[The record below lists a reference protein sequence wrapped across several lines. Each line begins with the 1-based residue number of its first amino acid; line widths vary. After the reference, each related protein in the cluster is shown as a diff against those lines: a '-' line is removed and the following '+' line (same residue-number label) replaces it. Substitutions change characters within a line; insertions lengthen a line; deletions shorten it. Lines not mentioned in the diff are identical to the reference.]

1 MNSQGW
7 ISSFR
12 IGGYSLRNLT
22 GSMRLSLVMPLL
34 IPVFA
39 ITVAQA
45 QATQPSFEVASVRPS
60 QHEVGP
66 DYNNQIAYSA
76 AGFSGRNITLR
87 RLVAEAWQCQLDQ
100 VIGPSWLDQNE
111 YDITARV
118 PEGVSKEQIP
128 FMLRSL
134 LSSRFG
140 LKEHSETRPMRVY
153 ALMVGQGG
161 ARIHL
166 ASPGNTVN
174 GGPGVHFHGDMRQFA
189 DLLAIQFSIPAA
201 DNPNVPVR
209 AGGSRI
215 PVLDKTGLQG
225 IYEFSVDVKPEL
237 GTDAFTAWKR
247 ALEDQLGLKIESR
260 KDDVAVVIVDS
271 AEKIPTG
278 N

>member
-1 MNSQGW
+1 
-7 ISSFR
+7 
-12 IGGYSLRNLT
+12 
-22 GSMRLSLVMPLL
+22 MPLL

-100 VIGPSWLDQNE
+100 VLGPSWLDQSE
-111 YDITARV
+111 YDITAHV
-118 PEGVSKEQIP
+118 AEGVSKEQIP

-140 LKEHSETRPMRVY
+140 LKEHSETRQMRVY
-153 ALMVGQGG
+153 ALTVGQGG
-161 ARIHL
+161 AKIHL

-201 DNPNVPVR
+201 DNPNVPVS
-209 AGGSRI
+209 AGGSRS

-225 IYEFSVDVKPEL
+225 IYEFSVDVRPEL

>member
-1 MNSQGW
+1 MNSQDW

-34 IPVFA
+34 VPVFA

-100 VIGPSWLDQNE
+100 VLGPSWLDQSE
-111 YDITARV
+111 YDITAHV
-118 PEGVSKEQIP
+118 AEGVSKEQIP

-140 LKEHSETRPMRVY
+140 LKEHSETRQMRVY
-153 ALMVGQGG
+153 ALTVGQGG
-161 ARIHL
+161 AKIHL

-201 DNPNVPVR
+201 DNPNVPVS
-209 AGGSRI
+209 AGGSRS

-225 IYEFSVDVKPEL
+225 IYEFSVDVRPEL